1 MGKNRKAGFL
11 RAKEIFVLVA
21 LVAVLGFV
29 LFPFSSYGQQAKI
42 KDILITRD
50 AERVLVYAML
60 SDCFTREMEAAIR
73 AGVPTMFTFLIDLYE
88 ERPKWFDREI
98 ARVTINHTLKY
109 DNVKNIFYV
118 YADDRQQAGFP
129 DLESAKRAM
138 AELNGVP
145 MIAVTSLHKGR
156 AYYIRMKAKLDK
168 VRLPLH
174 MEYVFFFVSLWDFE
188 TDWVEKG
195 LPVNYDEKS

>member
-1 MGKNRKAGFL
+1 MRT
-11 RAKEIFVLVA
+11 IFALVA
-21 LVAVLGFV
+21 LIAGLSFV
-29 LFPFSSYGQQAKI
+29 LYPFISYGQPAKL

-50 AERVLVYAML
+50 AQRVLVYAML

-88 ERPKWFDREI
+88 RRPKWFDRKVT
-98 ARVTINHTLKY
+98 RVTINHTLKY

-118 YADDRQQAGFP
+118 NIDDHQEEAFP

-145 MIAVTSLHKGR
+145 IIAVKSLDR
-156 AYYIRMKAKLDK
+156 NRVYYMRMKAKLDK

-195 LPVNYDEKS
+195 LPVNHEEKS